1 MDDFQ
6 AILDKADAIIK
17 LQIRKFYGIDGYD
30 YEDLIQIGRIKV
42 WKIVTDKNITLK
54 NFDSFKGYISVSIGN
69 LFGTELKKSKAQK
82 RINLRESE
90 SLDAPIGNE
99 GGDERDGYNFIP
111 DKGGQ
116 ITIETL
122 ETIKESAMKTRDKNA
137 IRGVVWCLVEL
148 MNLRI
153 TQVPKK
159 INYNTFIRYGL
170 ARYLWVFFN
179 NSPFMALKFAYP
191 EFKAS
196 DMKRRPNGYW
206 KGKRGKKRAIDEFK
220 EMLENS
226 KYSEEE
232 YPLVVN
238 HDFISNLG
246 LSAPLDVI
254 FKGSPFLFLDA
265 IFPGK
270 YRPWMMTMTPLHYY
284 DNDNNVIDAT
294 KWLIETIL
302 GFDVTNMTEKEIWKQ
317 QIGKK
322 IGKRDFENHGLRG
335 LLHKFG
341 NSPEKI
347 IRFVYPGK
355 FQEWDLG
362 DKKKWSRGKE
372 SLLLAAKATRWV
384 IEEYSGLSPYSIH
397 IGFRFFTENGL
408 HGMITSKKL
417 GLNSSP
423 GAALKNAYP
432 EGDFD

>member
-6 AILDKADAIIK
+6 AVLDKADMIIK
-17 LQIRKFYGIDGYD
+17 QQMKKFYGIDGYD
-30 YEDLIQIGRIKV
+30 YEDLLQIGRIKA
-42 WKIVTDKNITLK
+42 WEIISNKGITLADFGK
-54 NFDSFKGYISVSIGN
+54 YKAYIATSVNN
-69 LFGTELKKSKAQK
+69 LFGIELRKSKAQK
-82 RINLRESE
+82 RINLRETI
-90 SLDAPIGNE
+90 SLDAPIGND
-99 GGDERDGYNFIP
+99 GDDEREGYNFIP
-111 DKGGQ
+111 DKGGA
-116 ITIETL
+116 ITFETL
-122 ETIKESAMKTRDKNA
+122 EMIKESAMKTREKNA

-148 MNLRI
+148 MDLRVD
-153 TQVPKK
+153 QAPKK
-159 INYNTFIRYGL
+159 INYNTFIEYGL
-170 ARYLWVFFN
+170 ARYLWVFFG

-196 DMKRRPNGYW
+196 DMTRRPNGYW
-206 KGKRGKKRAIDEFK
+206 KGKRGRTRAIE
-220 EMLENS
+220 ELRELLQNS
-226 KYSEEE
+226 KYTEEE
-232 YPLVVN
+232 YPLIVN
-238 HDFISNLG
+238 HDFIADLG
-246 LSAPLDVI
+246 LATPVDTM
-254 FKGSPFLFLDA
+254 FGGSPFLFLDA
-265 IFPGK
+265 VFPGK
-270 YRPWMMTMTPLHYY
+270 YKPWMMSITPLRYFN
-284 DNDNNVIDAT
+284 NDGNVIDAT

-302 GFDVTNMTEKEIWKQ
+302 GFDVTNMTEKEIWKR

-362 DKKKWSRGKE
+362 DNKKWSRGNE

-384 IEEYSGLSPYSIH
+384 IEECSGLSPYSIH

-417 GLNSSP
+417 GFKSSP